1 MIEEANMSRAWSD
14 AEVKA
19 LITIW
24 GERKVQEE
32 LDGAVRN
39 KTIFV
44 GIQKKLAEQG
54 YERDWQQC

>member
-24 GERKVQEE
+24 GERKVQDE

-39 KTIFV
+39 RTIFV
-44 GIQKKLAEQG
+44 GIQKKISRTG
-54 YERDWQQC
+54 V

>member
-14 AEVKA
+14 VEVKA

-44 GIQKKLAEQG
+44 GIQKKTSRTG
-54 YERDWQQC
+54 V